1 MGNVPSEEHDT
12 PKLPTIDSAWTH
24 LGVFTRHSLEYMVE
38 HGEWEVCT
46 HTPAQIVLLSQL
58 LSDPQ
63 NKELLGVPITQP
75 MVDLLCAILQ

>member
-1 MGNVPSEEHDT
+1 
-12 PKLPTIDSAWTH
+12 
-24 LGVFTRHSLEYMVE
+24 MVE

-46 HTPAQIVLLSQL
+46 YTPTQTMLPSQL

-63 NKELLGVPITQP
+63 NKELLWVLVTQP